1 MKTAEEIILLPS
13 KSESE
18 IVADDL
24 YLTEMTQR
32 LQKLRSLLEKA
43 ETGNLLLD
51 PTKFYRLP
59 VSYRQAK
66 VAKQMRKKRQ
76 LLATGKRS

>member
-43 ETGNLLLD
+43 ESKTNS
-51 PTKFYRLP
+51 KSR
-59 VSYRQAK
+59 
-66 VAKQMRKKRQ
+66 RKKSAKSR
-76 LLATGKRS
+76 RH